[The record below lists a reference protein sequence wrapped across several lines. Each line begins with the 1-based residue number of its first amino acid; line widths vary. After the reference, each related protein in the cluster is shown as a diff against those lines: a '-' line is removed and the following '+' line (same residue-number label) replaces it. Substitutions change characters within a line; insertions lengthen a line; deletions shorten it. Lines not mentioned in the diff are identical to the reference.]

1 MEILYFKRAWHSRIF
16 DNCHEFGSVA
26 FYFCSSTLH
35 QMGSKRI
42 CWCVIAITW
51 VSSRWIKIP
60 VLQIVICI
68 FLQEMIGSIFIS
80 RTQKGIG
87 KKRVVNL
94 IFSTMLH
101 TFEAD
106 VCKTLILIY
115 VDTKNFRESCAD
127 PNRDNHLEN
136 IINITKSKY
145 SVAFIRMV
153 TP

>member
-1 MEILYFKRAWHSRIF
+1 MEILYFKWAWHSRIF

-35 QMGSKRI
+35 QIGSKGT
-42 CWCVIAITW
+42 CWRVIAITW

-68 FLQEMIGSIFIS
+68 FLSGNVWADLYFAYP
-80 RTQKGIG
+80 
-87 KKRVVNL
+87 KRGLL
-94 IFSTMLH
+94 IWFSVRCYTTLRQN
-101 TFEAD
+101 

-115 VDTKNFRESCAD
+115 VDTKNFRESCTD
-127 PNRDNHLEN
+127 LNRYNHLEN

-145 SVAFIRMV
+145 SVAFIWMV